1 MSLTKA
7 QIKKIVLSF
16 PGAIEKPS
24 YGKPAFLIEK
34 KFFTR
39 LRADDDSL
47 VLFVGSIDERDM
59 LIEADPAL
67 FHITDHYKNY
77 PTILARIAKLDAK
90 TLRGMLERRWKE
102 IAPKKLQKEGRI
114 GPAKEQLFTSPN
126 AGRPTRHLACRAGGS
141 SSLRISHRRRCRG
154 S

>member
-67 FHITDHYKNY
+67 FHITDHYKSY
-77 PTILARIAKLDAK
+77 PTVLARISKLDAK
-90 TLRGMLERRWKE
+90 TLRGMLERRWRE
-102 IAPKKLQKEGRI
+102 IAPKKLQKESGVE
-114 GPAKEQLFTSPN
+114 PAAEKKFTSPSV
-126 AGRPTRHLACRAGGS
+126 RRSTRRKPRRVGGS
-141 SSLRISHRRRCRG
+141 
-154 S
+154 

>member
-102 IAPKKLQKEGRI
+102 IAPKKLQREIAAR
-114 GPAKEQLFTSPN
+114 AKKS
-126 AGRPTRHLACRAGGS
+126 
-141 SSLRISHRRRCRG
+141 
-154 S
+154 

>member
-102 IAPKKLQKEGRI
+102 IAPKKLQKEI
-114 GPAKEQLFTSPN
+114 GAGSAKEQFFTSPN
-126 AGRPTRHLACRAGGS
+126 AGRSTRRKPRRAGGA
-141 SSLRISHRRRCRG
+141 
-154 S
+154 

>member
-16 PGAIEKPS
+16 PGAVEKPS
-24 YGKPAFLIEK
+24 YGKPAYLIEK

-39 LRADDDSL
+39 LGAEDDSL

-102 IAPKKLQKEGRI
+102 IAPKKLQKEI
-114 GPAKEQLFTSPN
+114 GTKVKKV
-126 AGRPTRHLACRAGGS
+126 
-141 SSLRISHRRRCRG
+141 
-154 S
+154 

>member
-7 QIKKIVLSF
+7 QIQKIVLSF
-16 PGAIEKPS
+16 PGAVEKPS

-39 LRADDDSL
+39 LRAEDASL

-67 FHITDHYKNY
+67 FHITDHYRNY

-90 TLRGMLERRWKE
+90 TLRGMLERRWRE
-102 IAPKKLQKEGRI
+102 IAPKKLQKEIASKSKKG
-114 GPAKEQLFTSPN
+114 
-126 AGRPTRHLACRAGGS
+126 
-141 SSLRISHRRRCRG
+141 
-154 S
+154 

>member
-126 AGRPTRHLACRAGGS
+126 AGRSTRHLPRRAGGP